1 MRRLPYLIAIV
12 LLLTAC
18 STTKNIPEDD
28 QLFIG
33 LTKIDYRDH
42 DKSENFIS
50 TQEEVEAALA
60 TAPNGAF
67 FGSSYYRT
75 PFPLKLW
82 IWNACHG
89 KEDRLS
95 KWAEENFSKPPVLMS
110 WVNPVLRASVAQSVL
125 RAHGYFHGHVD
136 YEIVPQSNP
145 KKAKIGYTV
154 SMGPLL
160 TVDTMQYVN
169 FPPLTDSLLS
179 TTADQAYLRT
189 GSPFTVASLDAER
202 TRVTNLLRN
211 NGYYYYQSTYASYLA
226 DTLKVPGKAQ
236 LRLQMADD
244 VPFAAQHPWYIGN
257 ITIDLRK
264 TFMQQMT
271 DSLGRNY
278 FKVRFPGRR
287 PPVRLGVIMK
297 DMTLRHG
304 DCYRYDA
311 YLETANKL
319 NATGMF
325 SMTDFSFTP
334 RDTTADCDT
343 LDLLLSCTFEKPYD
357 FYVETN
363 VKNKTTGRVGPE
375 VVLGLTKR
383 NAFRGGELLDI
394 NLHGSYEWQ
403 RSGGVNGS
411 KRINSYEYG
420 ADASIEFPRL
430 LIPWKEFFR
439 RRPGV
444 NAPNRNRRPR
454 VRYFS
459 TPTTI
464 LKISRNALFRPSFF
478 KMISASGEWTYT
490 WQKTATSRHELSP
503 ITYTYQYLSNKTDS
517 FVHILEANP
526 YLKTTMQDVFI
537 PKMRY
542 VYSYKSPSSFKN
554 PIKWSLLLS
563 ESANL
568 LSVGYVLAGNKWGT
582 DGKRLFNNSYAQ
594 FVKIESD
601 FTKSWKLSAFSEI
614 VGHASGGIIYS
625 YGNSQS
631 APYSEQFYVGGA
643 NSIRAFTVR
652 SIGPGKYVSPQNFWS
667 FMDQTGDIKIE
678 MNIEYRARLF
688 GSVYGAAFI
697 DAGNVWALRSDEQRN
712 NTVFKAK
719 NMIKEMA
726 VGTGVGLRYDLDFL
740 VLRLDWG
747 IGLHVP
753 YETGKKGFYNISSF
767 KDGQALHLAV
777 GYPF

>member
-42 DKSENFIS
+42 DNSENFIS

-60 TAPNGAF
+60 TAPNGAL

-179 TTADQAYLRT
+179 TTADEAYLRT

-226 DTLKVPGKAQ
+226 DTLVIPGKAQ

-244 VPFAAQHPWYIGN
+244 VPVAARHPWYIGN

-287 PPVRLGVIMK
+287 P
-297 DMTLRHG
+297 
-304 DCYRYDA
+304 
-311 YLETANKL
+311 
-319 NATGMF
+319 
-325 SMTDFSFTP
+325 
-334 RDTTADCDT
+334 
-343 LDLLLSCTFEKPYD
+343 
-357 FYVETN
+357 
-363 VKNKTTGRVGPE
+363 
-375 VVLGLTKR
+375 
-383 NAFRGGELLDI
+383 
-394 NLHGSYEWQ
+394 
-403 RSGGVNGS
+403 
-411 KRINSYEYG
+411 
-420 ADASIEFPRL
+420 
-430 LIPWKEFFR
+430 
-439 RRPGV
+439 
-444 NAPNRNRRPR
+444 
-454 VRYFS
+454 
-459 TPTTI
+459 
-464 LKISRNALFRPSFF
+464 
-478 KMISASGEWTYT
+478 
-490 WQKTATSRHELSP
+490 
-503 ITYTYQYLSNKTDS
+503 
-517 FVHILEANP
+517 
-526 YLKTTMQDVFI
+526 
-537 PKMRY
+537 
-542 VYSYKSPSSFKN
+542 
-554 PIKWSLLLS
+554 
-563 ESANL
+563 
-568 LSVGYVLAGNKWGT
+568 
-582 DGKRLFNNSYAQ
+582 
-594 FVKIESD
+594 
-601 FTKSWKLSAFSEI
+601 
-614 VGHASGGIIYS
+614 
-625 YGNSQS
+625 
-631 APYSEQFYVGGA
+631 
-643 NSIRAFTVR
+643 
-652 SIGPGKYVSPQNFWS
+652 
-667 FMDQTGDIKIE
+667 
-678 MNIEYRARLF
+678 
-688 GSVYGAAFI
+688 
-697 DAGNVWALRSDEQRN
+697 
-712 NTVFKAK
+712 
-719 NMIKEMA
+719 
-726 VGTGVGLRYDLDFL
+726 
-740 VLRLDWG
+740 
-747 IGLHVP
+747 
-753 YETGKKGFYNISSF
+753 
-767 KDGQALHLAV
+767 
-777 GYPF
+777 